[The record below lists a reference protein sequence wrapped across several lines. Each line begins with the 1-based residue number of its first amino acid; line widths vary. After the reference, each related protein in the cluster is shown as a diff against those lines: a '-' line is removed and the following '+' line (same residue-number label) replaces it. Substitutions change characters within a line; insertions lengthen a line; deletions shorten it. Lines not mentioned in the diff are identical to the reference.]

1 MIDQSVVDAL
11 ERPLRSLRISVTDRC
26 NLRCQYCMPEEEYV
40 WLPRNDIL
48 TFEEISQLV
57 DVFTSVGVDRV
68 RLTGGEPLL
77 RKDLSSLV
85 RTLVDKSEIHDIALT
100 TNGLLLS
107 THAAELHAA
116 GLHRLTVSLDTLQE
130 HRFKELTRFEGVSL
144 VQEGIEA
151 ATAAGFSNL
160 KIDTVV
166 IRGVN
171 DDELFDLLRYAHSV
185 GAEIRFIEYMDVGG
199 ATRWSTDN
207 VVSRLEMIDRIEAQF
222 GSVTAIEEIS
232 SAPADRFRLPTGQTF
247 GIISSTTE
255 PFCRACDRS
264 RLTADGLWY
273 LCLYAR
279 AGTDLRKALRGGT
292 SIDELRELVR
302 SVWTAR
308 GDRGAELRLTAED
321 RQSLIPIETLQKEPH
336 LEMHTRGG

>member
-1 MIDQSVVDAL
+1 
-11 ERPLRSLRISVTDRC
+11 
-26 NLRCQYCMPEEEYV
+26 MPEEEYV

-85 RTLVDKSEIHDIALT
+85 HTLVDKSEIHDIALT

-107 THAAELHAA
+107 THAAALHAA

-144 VQEGIEA
+144 VQEGIAA

-166 IRGVN
+166 IRDVN
-171 DDELFDLLRYAHSV
+171 DDELFDLLDYAHSV
-185 GAEIRFIEYMDVGG
+185 DAEIRFIEYMDVGG
-199 ATRWSTDN
+199 ATRWSTNN
-207 VVSRLEMIDRIEAQF
+207 VVSRVEMLDRIAKQF
-222 GSVTAIEEIS
+222 GSVAAIDEVS

-279 AGTDLRKALRGGT
+279 TGTDLRKALRGGAST
-292 SIDELRELVR
+292 SELRELVS

>member
-1 MIDQSVVDAL
+1 
-11 ERPLRSLRISVTDRC
+11 
-26 NLRCQYCMPEEEYV
+26 MPEEEYV

-171 DDELFDLLRYAHSV
+171 DDELFDLLRYAHLV

-279 AGTDLRKALRGGT
+279 AGTDLRKALRGGA